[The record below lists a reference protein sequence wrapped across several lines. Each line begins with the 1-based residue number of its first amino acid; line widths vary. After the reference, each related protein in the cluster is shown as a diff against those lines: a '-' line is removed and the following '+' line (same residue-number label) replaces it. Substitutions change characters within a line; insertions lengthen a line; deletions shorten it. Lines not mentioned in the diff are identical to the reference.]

1 MGSLIRLVVGNF
13 EVDWGKN
20 DRFIDHGPLFQLGDI
35 KLTRYEYVDAGS
47 MKNAFVRPLH
57 KVLPRL
63 ELLGHSLDAARAEFE
78 QLHRTGLYDCE
89 IEFDQ
94 LAAALK
100 KLDARKVSSEYSDDY
115 DFGEFFSREIADRL
129 TFNDDVKGANSRR
142 IGEMME
148 NLNPWNILRLVAE
161 NPVNLDC
168 PVTWYYADVVDEGW
182 AEESSMLPNLLPAQ
196 RFLIVTEGST
206 DAKILAKA
214 LTILRPEVCD
224 FFYFVD
230 MEEGY
235 PFTGTGNLHRFC
247 QGLASISVLNK
258 VIILYDN
265 DAEGVAKARETRE
278 LRLPDNIRVL
288 QLPDLP
294 EFKVFSTIGPTGESM
309 HDINGK
315 AAAIEC
321 YLDLRWHE
329 QTSPVVRWTSF
340 NQKLGCYQ
348 GILIN
353 KEAYVR
359 RFLGL
364 TRVEPGYDFARLTEV
379 LDLITR
385 QCSRMSTPA

>member
-1 MGSLIRLVVGNF
+1 
-13 EVDWGKN
+13 
-20 DRFIDHGPLFQLGDI
+20 
-35 KLTRYEYVDAGS
+35 

-57 KVLPRL
+57 KILPRL
-63 ELLGHSLDAARAEFE
+63 ELLGHSLVAARAEFE
-78 QLHRTGLYDCE
+78 ELRQTGLYDCE

-100 KLDARKVSSEYSDDY
+100 KLNASEVSSDYADDH
-115 DFGEFFSREIADRL
+115 DFGEFFFREIVDRL
-129 TFNDDVKGANSRR
+129 EFNDEAKGKANSRR
-142 IGEMME
+142 VGELME

-161 NPVNLDC
+161 NPANLDC
-168 PVTWYYADVVDEGW
+168 PVTWYFADVVDGGW
-182 AEESSMLPNLLPAQ
+182 VEESSISANLEPRQ

-206 DAKILAKA
+206 DAHILAKA
-214 LTILRPEVCD
+214 FKILRPEVCD

-247 QGLASISVLNK
+247 QGLASISILNN
-258 VIILYDN
+258 VIVLYDN
-265 DAEGVAKARETRE
+265 DAEGIAKARETRA
-278 LRLPDNIRVL
+278 LRLPNNIRIL

-294 EFKVFSTIGPTGESM
+294 EFRVFSTLGPTGESV

-321 YLDLRWHE
+321 YLDLLWQE

-340 NQKLGCYQ
+340 NQKVGCYQ
-348 GILIN
+348 GVLIN
-353 KEAYVR
+353 KEAYAR

-364 TRVEPGYDFARLTEV
+364 TRVEPGYDFTRLREV

-385 QCSRMSTPA
+385 ECSRMSAVA